1 MSTQK
6 SLSLGSSPVKL
17 LVGSELLELSTQEL
31 LTALLTWR
39 PVSESVPEVRTVKN
53 NWIRSSPVLGYCADR
68 KVRVVT
74 YLIPDD
80 PVLDVP
86 PEWRTLEN
94 TQNDGWFVDVL
105 KWMPL
110 PEIEP

>member
-1 MSTQK
+1 MSPLK
-6 SLSLGSSPVKL
+6 N
-17 LVGSELLELSTQEL
+17 LV
-31 LTALLTWR
+31 LTAPSIKVILDNEVLEVAPQDLLNAILIWR
-39 PVSESVPEVRTVKN
+39 SVAESVPEVRVVRN
-53 NWIRSSPVLGYCADR
+53 NWIRSAPVLGYCADG
-68 KVRVVT
+68 KIRVVT

-110 PEIEP
+110 PEVDA